1 MREKEYRSRIQITYS
16 LLMTI
21 GFFILPSNIERVEG
35 HRGGS
40 KITGKG
46 VLMYKRMRVR
56 SRVRFPDFI
65 SFFSNIP

>member
-1 MREKEYRSRIQITYS
+1 MREKEYRSRIQS
-16 LLMTI
+16 SHDNWL
-21 GFFILPSNIERVEG
+21 FILPSNIERVEG

-46 VLMYKRMRVR
+46 ALMYKRMRVR